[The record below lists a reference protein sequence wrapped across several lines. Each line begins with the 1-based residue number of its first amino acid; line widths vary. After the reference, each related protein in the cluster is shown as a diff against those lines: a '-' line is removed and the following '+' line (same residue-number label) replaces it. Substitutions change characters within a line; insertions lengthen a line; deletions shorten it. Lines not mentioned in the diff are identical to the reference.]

1 MDNHF
6 TWTTQSCC
14 WDRKTTTTM
23 MTMRATTHT
32 KKTMTTMDK
41 LEKLEQRI
49 GIGVERSI
57 RTRNLTLFSFHI
69 YTKSGEVNN
78 GRHYCVYCGTYWSI
92 KTGDIL
98 ANYVL

>member
-1 MDNHF
+1 MLLGPQD
-6 TWTTQSCC
+6 
-14 WDRKTTTTM
+14 DDDDDDDEGYY
-23 MTMRATTHT
+23 THT
-32 KKTMTTMDK
+32 QKTMTTMDK